1 MYCIKRNTVLASCI
15 MRKGTP
21 HIAALG
27 RSLTMLEAVVADGGR
42 SSTSALARQLGIPVA
57 TAHRQVT
64 SLVAEGYLAP
74 SGGGHIAG
82 SRLLSLLQHLDE
94 RQILANVAAPVLHKL
109 AVETRSI
116 VQMGTFENDMVTY
129 RIKTGQGAAGL
140 FTRVGMQL
148 EAYCTGIGKVLL
160 AHLPHAECDR
170 YLSTGPFV
178 ALTTKTITDSAMLAG
193 DLATIRQRGFAV
205 DDEEMQ
211 DGLVCMAVPLRTRD
225 DRVIAAISVSQ
236 DARSSRL
243 IAPDHLLPM
252 LRRAAS
258 TIEAVAFS

>member
-1 MYCIKRNTVLASCI
+1 

-21 HIAALG
+21 RIAALG
-27 RSLTMLEAVVADGGR
+27 RSLATLEAVVAEGGR
-42 SSTSALARQLGIPVA
+42 TSTSALARQLGIPVA

-64 SLVAEGYLAP
+64 SLVAEGYLTP

-82 SRLLSLLQHLDE
+82 PRLLGLMQHLDE
-94 RQILANVAAPVLHKL
+94 RQILASVAAPVLHKL
-109 AVETRSI
+109 AGETRSI

-129 RIKTGQGAAGL
+129 RVKAGQGASGL

-160 AHLPHAECDR
+160 AHLPSAECDR
-170 YLSTGPFV
+170 YLATGPFV
-178 ALTTKTITDSAMLAG
+178 ALTTRTITDAAVLARA
-193 DLATIRQRGFAV
+193 LATVRERGFAI

-211 DGLVCMAVPLRTRD
+211 DGLICMAVPLHTRD
-225 DRVIAAISVSQ
+225 SSVIAAISVSQ

-243 IAPDHLLPM
+243 IAADVLLPL
-252 LRRAAS
+252 LRQAAG
-258 TIEAVAFS
+258 TIEAIAFG